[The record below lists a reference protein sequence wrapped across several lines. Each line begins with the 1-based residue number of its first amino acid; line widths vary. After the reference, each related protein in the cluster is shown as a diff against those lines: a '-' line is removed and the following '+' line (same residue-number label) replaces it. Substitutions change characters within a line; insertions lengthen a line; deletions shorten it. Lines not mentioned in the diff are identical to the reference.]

1 MSTAREVILACA
13 KGATWATAVDCNTTG
28 SAFFATDIA
37 GFVGIPEELPDESA
51 GFDFLNYIDAGNVNV
66 EPVLRGHLRY
76 TSALW
81 RLIAWGIGDDSAVLV
96 SGSDYDHTMD
106 IQSETAIFG
115 TLCAYDG
122 VQVREIPSFQTNG
135 FTLSGESG
143 QFWQY
148 EIRGRGDRVLVAS
161 QTNSTLAS
169 ATHVSNILRIPFGA
183 SQVRINDQSSGAL
196 DSNAV
201 VRPNQISINFQRAQV
216 PEFLANAVAEGSGEF
231 RTRQPAE
238 DGRPSVEITL
248 RFPEYSAVTY
258 IEDVGDETFKKM
270 DITITGPATASA
282 NNYTLT
288 MSFPALRVVNT
299 EYTISNGNRIVE
311 ALTLRALDPQ
321 AAPTGMNG
329 ITFPFRFILRNATSA
344 AYDA

>member
-13 KGATWATAVDCNTTG
+13 KGSVWGTAVSCNASN

-37 GFVGIPEELPDESA
+37 NFVGIPEPLDDASA
-51 GFDFLNYIDAGNVNV
+51 GFDFLEYVDAGNLQV
-66 EPVLRGHLRY
+66 EPVIRGHLRY

-81 RLIAWGIGDDSAVLV
+81 RLIFGAIGDDAATVV
-96 SGSDYDHTMD
+96 SGSDYDHVGD
-106 IQSETAIFG
+106 IQSESSLFH

-122 VQVREIPSFQTNG
+122 VQVREIPSFAPSG

-143 QFWQY
+143 GFWQY

-161 QTNSTLAS
+161 QTNTSLSS
-169 ATHVSNILRIPFGA
+169 ATHVSKILRVPFGA
-183 SQVRINDQSSGAL
+183 TQVRINDQSDIALASG
-196 DSNAV
+196 NI
-201 VRPNQISINFQRAQV
+201 VRPNSLSFNFQRAQV

-238 DGRPSVEITL
+238 DGRPTFEITM

-258 IEDVGDETFKKM
+258 IEDIGDETFKKM
-270 DITITGPATASA
+270 DWIITGPATPST

-288 MSFPALRVVNT
+288 ISFPALRVVNV

-311 ALTLRALDPQ
+311 SMTLRALKAQ
-321 AAPTGMNG
+321 AAPSGMTG
-329 ITFPFRFILRNATSA
+329 ITAPSRLILRDATSA
-344 AYDA
+344 AYDT